1 LAEGDTVLRTA
12 RRLARAMRGAV
23 VREVESPNPRGRGA
37 GLERLAGRNL
47 AEVEARGKNLILDFG
62 ELALHSH
69 LGMHGSWHVYA
80 RGERWR
86 KPRHAAWAVLR
97 GERDEAVQF
106 GGPTLRIL
114 RTSALRL
121 DPQLARLGPDLL
133 APGFE
138 PADSIPLLRAAGD
151 RTLGDLLLDQGR
163 VAGIGNIF
171 KSEAC
176 FVARVDPWRPVG
188 ELNDAELG
196 RVLRA
201 ARELM
206 LAAVESGRHPN
217 NVYRRAGWP
226 CLRCGTR
233 IRSRGQ
239 GDDNRTTYWCPACQ
253 A

>member
-1 LAEGDTVLRTA
+1 
-12 RRLARAMRGAV
+12 MRGAV
-23 VREVESPNPRGRGA
+23 VREVESPNARGRGA
-37 GLERLAGRNL
+37 GLERLQGRTL
-47 AEVEARGKNLILDFG
+47 AEVESRGKNLILDFG

-69 LGMHGSWHVYA
+69 LGMNGSWHVYS

-86 KPRHAAWAVLR
+86 KPRYAAWAVLR
-97 GERDEAVQF
+97 GESGEAVQF

-133 APGFE
+133 APDFE
-138 PADSIPLLRAAGD
+138 PDDSIPLLRAAGD
-151 RTLGDLLLDQGR
+151 RNLGDLLLDQGK

-176 FVARVDPWRPVG
+176 FAARVDPWRVVA
-188 ELNDAELG
+188 ELDDAELG

-206 LAAVESGRHPN
+206 LAAVESGRHPH

-239 GDDNRTTYWCPACQ
+239 GDDNRTTYWCPSCQ

>member
-1 LAEGDTVLRTA
+1 
-12 RRLARAMRGAV
+12 
-23 VREVESPNPRGRGA
+23 
-37 GLERLAGRNL
+37 
-47 AEVEARGKNLILDFG
+47 
-62 ELALHSH
+62 
-69 LGMHGSWHVYA
+69 
-80 RGERWR
+80 
-86 KPRHAAWAVLR
+86 
-97 GERDEAVQF
+97 
-106 GGPTLRIL
+106 
-114 RTSALRL
+114 
-121 DPQLARLGPDLL
+121 
-133 APGFE
+133 
-138 PADSIPLLRAAGD
+138 LRAAGD

-176 FVARVDPWRPVG
+176 FVARVDPWRPVA
-188 ELNDAELG
+188 ELDDAELG

-239 GDDNRTTYWCPACQ
+239 GDDNRTTYWCPSCQ